1 MKKPFNPEEWEEP
14 AKQQTPQ
21 NIQPVQTPATDAS
34 DDIEVI
40 TQRIEAARVDIT
52 GDYAT
57 WRDIGFA
64 LSDQLGENG
73 RDYYHRISRFYP
85 GYTEQ
90 E

>member
-21 NIQPVQTPATDAS
+21 NTQPAQAPATDAS
-34 DDIEVI
+34 DDIEIV

-57 WRDIGFA
+57 WRDEEGKQSLVDLHVSGITSYFSK
-64 LSDQLGENG
+64 LMLV
-73 RDYYHRISRFYP
+73 
-85 GYTEQ
+85 
-90 E
+90 